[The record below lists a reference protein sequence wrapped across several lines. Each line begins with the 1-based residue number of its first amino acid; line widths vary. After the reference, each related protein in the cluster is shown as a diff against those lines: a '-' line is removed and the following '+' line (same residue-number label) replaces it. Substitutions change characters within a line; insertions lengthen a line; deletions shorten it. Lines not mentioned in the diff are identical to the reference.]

1 MDVAVPALPLH
12 CTFEAADWQRL
23 AQHWHAVA
31 LSSEVSEVPSKATL
45 LDEPLVLYRL
55 GSELVAA
62 RDVCPHRGVPLSMGT
77 A

>member
-31 LSSEVSEVPSKATL
+31 LSSEVSEAPFKATL

-55 GSELVAA
+55 GAGWWPRAMSARTAA
-62 RDVCPHRGVPLSMGT
+62 CR
-77 A
+77 